1 MSPYDFC
8 STETTPDNN
17 HKLMNFF
24 IFFIFFIFRSTDKKV
39 ERKKNIRV
47 ISLHEAR

>member
-1 MSPYDFC
+1 MSSYDFC
-8 STETTPDNN
+8 SMETIPDNN
-17 HKLMNFF
+17 HKLMNSF